1 MSARCIAIA
10 DAVAA
15 AINAY
20 GILPPGVVASRRL
33 FVEWDERR
41 DELQVTV
48 IPGARDLS
56 EGTRARFTDETTV
69 QVGFRQRVA
78 DDAAAE
84 AVLELVE
91 RVVAAISQ
99 AGAAD
104 SVLVGMDND
113 VLYDYEALKSQRL
126 LTTLLVL
133 RFRGLA

>member
-10 DAVAA
+10 DAVAS
-15 AINAY
+15 AINAS
-20 GILPPGVVASRRL
+20 GLLPPGVVASRRL

-56 EGTRARFTDETTV
+56 EGTRARLTDETSV

-84 AVLELVE
+84 SVLDLVE
-91 RVVAAISQ
+91 RVVAALSQ

-126 LTTLLVL
+126 LSTLLVL

>member
-15 AINAY
+15 AINAS
-20 GILPPGVVASRRL
+20 GLLPPGVVASRRL

-56 EGTRARFTDETTV
+56 EGTRARLTDETSV

-84 AVLELVE
+84 SVLDLVE
-91 RVVAAISQ
+91 RVVAALSQ

-126 LTTLLVL
+126 LSTLLVL

>member
-56 EGTRARFTDETTV
+56 EGTRARLTDETSV

-84 AVLELVE
+84 AVLDLVE
-91 RVVAAISQ
+91 RVVAALSQ

-126 LTTLLVL
+126 LSTLLVL

>member
-10 DAVAA
+10 DAVAS
-15 AINAY
+15 AINAS
-20 GILPPGVVASRRL
+20 GLLPPGVVASRRL

-48 IPGARDLS
+48 IPGTRDLS
-56 EGTRARFTDETTV
+56 EGTRARLTDETSV

-84 AVLELVE
+84 SVLDLVE
-91 RVVAAISQ
+91 RVVASLSQ
-99 AGAAD
+99 AGAAEA
-104 SVLVGMDND
+104 VLVGMDND

-126 LTTLLVL
+126 LSTLLVL